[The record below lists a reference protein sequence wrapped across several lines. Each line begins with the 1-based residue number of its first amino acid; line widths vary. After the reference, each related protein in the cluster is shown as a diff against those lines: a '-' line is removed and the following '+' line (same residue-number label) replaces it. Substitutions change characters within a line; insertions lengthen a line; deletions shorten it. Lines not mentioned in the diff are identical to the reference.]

1 MPDSNNNGILD
12 SHEKWW
18 LLMRI
23 TVLVWSLGFLS
34 ASYLGLAKDVDR
46 PLLATL
52 ATASAGSFIKRPK

>member
-1 MPDSNNNGILD
+1 
-12 SHEKWW
+12 
-18 LLMRI
+18 MRV